1 MFRAILL
8 LHPAPASYAG
18 DVLPLVIIGVGAA
31 LVARARG
38 GSFEALAA
46 TEFRV
51 VGLLVGGLALQVVFT
66 SWHPEWI
73 SDRMTLAIIVWSNAA
88 VILFIVLNR
97 RFPGTMLMAAGLAL
111 NILVI
116 AANGAMPVSE
126 RAVEVAK
133 APRAPN
139 EASIEH
145 EILGPHTVL
154 GWLGDVVPIPRGRE
168 VLSIGDLLLIA
179 GIGRLVYV
187 QTRARTPS
195 GW

>member
-1 MFRAILL
+1 M
-8 LHPAPASYAG
+8 
-18 DVLPLVIIGVGAA
+18 LPLVIVGVGAA
-31 LVARARG
+31 LLARARG
-38 GSFEALAA
+38 GSFETLAA
-46 TEFRV
+46 TEFRM
-51 VGLLVGGLALQVVFT
+51 VGLLAGGLTLQVVFT
-66 SWHPEWI
+66 SWHPEWL
-73 SDRMTLAIIVWSNAA
+73 SDRMTLAIVVWSNAA

-97 RFPGTMLMAAGLAL
+97 RLAGTMLMAAGLAL

-126 RAVEVAK
+126 RAVEIAG
-133 APRAPN
+133 APGAPD

-145 EILGPHTVL
+145 EPLGPHSVL
-154 GWLGDVVPIPRGRE
+154 GWLGDVVPVPSGRE

-187 QTRARTPS
+187 QSRARVPPVS